1 MFWTVLLWT
10 VLFWRLVFWFAL
22 VAGLLQRLRDALDA
36 VEPGI
41 PRSPDGFE
49 LCGCLGKLSPVD
61 VVASL
66 TSRGRRLH
74 EPYSVED
81 SEVLGNSLTADRKL
95 LTQRRRRTPVVSE
108 KKVDDATARRIS
120 DGRPQ
125 CVVDI
130 AY

>member
-49 LCGCLGKLSPVD
+49 LCGLS
-61 VVASL
+61 L
-66 TSRGRRLH
+66 IH
-74 EPYSVED
+74 
-81 SEVLGNSLTADRKL
+81 
-95 LTQRRRRTPVVSE
+95 
-108 KKVDDATARRIS
+108 I
-120 DGRPQ
+120 
-125 CVVDI
+125 
-130 AY
+130 